1 MVIMFFTSYV
11 DTYNGET
18 IRQLK
23 RIAKHYL
30 SQGFPVD
37 FISTTPL
44 ILRPLIEEYTEGS
57 V

>member
-1 MVIMFFTSYV
+1 MVIMFFTSYI

-23 RIAKHYL
+23 RIAKHYI
-30 SQGFPVD
+30 SRGFLVD

-44 ILRPLIEEYTEGS
+44 ILRPLIDKYTEGK